1 MQTRAPTETRAAR
14 RIRSIRL
21 IRKLHMATH
30 LPLKLCFGF
39 AQRQRKG
46 SGADHEKVRVGKE
59 WQPVGE
65 SNPCD
70 KTENLAS

>member
-1 MQTRAPTETRAAR
+1 MLKNLETQETEDVA
-14 RIRSIRL
+14 
-21 IRKLHMATH
+21 
-30 LPLKLCFGF
+30 
-39 AQRQRKG
+39 
-46 SGADHEKVRVGKE
+46 KVLSQVKN